1 MIYPLPG
8 SVFAEF
14 GRDFI
19 LQWSENMFFSIV
31 AKYSKIIYNFAV
43 ADRLA
48 EAPVWG

>member
-8 SVFAEF
+8 SGFAAA

-19 LQWSENMFFSIV
+19 LQWSEKMSFSI
-31 AKYSKIIYNFAV
+31 APKNSKIIYNFAV